1 MPIDKVR
8 VMLSSRCKDYTTL
21 DGTSFPLKALRKRLK
36 THIDAE
42 RVFGQ
47 KVFQCF
53 ANEEEPALSAA
64 GDVWSTCLREIRS
77 SHIVIALYN
86 GDAGWS
92 AEDADDGI
100 CHAELN
106 EALYSGRARTYIVQ
120 LPLTAKEVDA
130 RDRRL
135 RERFASELQ
144 FTGPP
149 TTDEEGA
156 FKLVV
161 KTLAKATADLAR
173 GGAGVIRKESYSLG
187 EALDWSR
194 LDFAKRKQH
203 MEQACREALLDRSPP
218 APGAA
223 APGAADGRHAVVNV
237 GGAGILFCVHAI
249 PAATSLA
256 AARELVG
263 RPFLA
268 DHEHLRAAPDAHGPV
283 HVIACHRGATE
294 KQATDLLGFPDATV
308 VATSFGIYV
317 LDPVQRIQIVL
328 LANCRDRA
336 TTRYAVQRLFDWL
349 DRSDQEEALV
359 AHAGSRGRIVRVI
372 QQEAEESGIA
382 EASTRPARAVKSTRS
397 PAATKG

>member
-8 VMLSSRCKDYTTL
+8 VMISSRCKDYATA
-21 DGTSFPLKALRKRLK
+21 GGASFPLQALRQRLK
-36 THIDAE
+36 KRIDAE
-42 RVFGQ
+42 AVFGERT
-47 KVFQCF
+47 FQCF
-53 ANEEEPALSAA
+53 TNEHEPAKAA
-64 GDVWSTCLREIRS
+64 TNDVWEACLREIRR

-92 AEDADDGI
+92 SELSDDGI

-106 EALYSGRARTYIVQ
+106 EALYSGRGRTYVVQ
-120 LPLTAKEVDA
+120 LPLTAKAADA
-130 RDRRL
+130 RDRRF
-135 RERFASELQ
+135 RERFDKELQ

-149 TTDEEGA
+149 AATEDAA
-156 FKLVV
+156 FELVLQ
-161 KTLAKATADLAR
+161 TLAEATADLAR
-173 GGAGVIRKESYSLG
+173 SGAGVIRKESYSLG

-203 MEQACREALLDRSPP
+203 MEDACREALLDRSPP
-218 APGAA
+218 ASGTAA
-223 APGAADGRHAVVNV
+223 SGPADGRHAVVSV
-237 GGAGILFCVHAI
+237 GGADILFCVHAI

-263 RPFLA
+263 RPFLI
-268 DHEHLRAAPDAHGPV
+268 DHEHLRAAPEAHGPV
-283 HVIACHRGATE
+283 HVIACHRSATE

-328 LANCRDRA
+328 LANCRDRT

-349 DRSDQEEALV
+349 DRSDQEEPMV
-359 AHAGSRGRIVRVI
+359 AHAGSRGRIVRAI
-372 QQEAEESGIA
+372 QQEVDGAGTT
-382 EASTRPARAVKSTRS
+382 EASARPARAAKATRG
-397 PAATKG
+397 PAAKKG